1 MINRWEVLECLRE
14 YPNKSRKQI
23 AEHLNEDYEAIKK
36 CIIRFRKNG
45 WIKEVNGSWVVI
57 KTPAINKSDDK
68 IEIVEEMMETLLE
81 DFKSS
86 TKVSERIR
94 LAELLIQLLSKF
106 QEARMFKIDD
116 KYYELV
122 LEDEDIAVLQNVS
135 TGEPLTMPIR
145 ELWNYAI

>member
-1 MINRWEVLECLRE
+1 MVL
-14 YPNKSRKQI
+14 
-23 AEHLNEDYEAIKK
+23 
-36 CIIRFRKNG
+36 
-45 WIKEVNGSWVVI
+45 

-106 QEARMFKIDD
+106 
-116 KYYELV
+116 
-122 LEDEDIAVLQNVS
+122 
-135 TGEPLTMPIR
+135 
-145 ELWNYAI
+145 